1 MRDLLEAKHI
11 LLEWRLPMVTMLS
24 MFPLKPCSSL
34 FIFSSL
40 PFVGH
45 ALILTGDLL
54 LEEGE
59 GRGRKRK
66 ESEKGGC

>member
-1 MRDLLEAKHI
+1 
-11 LLEWRLPMVTMLS
+11 MVTMFS

-45 ALILTGDLL
+45 ALIFTGDLL